1 MKVHQGLLNTKTQSP
16 IQIRD
21 ANLRK
26 SLMVQLPAESSVP
39 GKAPA
44 DACSVSVPA
53 SESAAGQ

>member
-1 MKVHQGLLNTKTQSP
+1 
-16 IQIRD
+16 
-21 ANLRK
+21 
-26 SLMVQLPAESSVP
+26 MVQLPAESSVP